1 MEMFIFVLLLPCLCN
16 AIFCDPGGI
25 RYRQRRGN
33 SDTEDQIS
41 LCPSLPSATL
51 SKDDLAIKLSS
62 QISAADSDIKKT
74 LEGDKSP
81 GGAVVSIVYK
91 DDIIWTGGYGLKN
104 MSGEF

>member
-1 MEMFIFVLLLPCLCN
+1 MEVFIFVLLLPSLCN
-16 AIFCDPGGI
+16 ALYYDPGGI
-25 RYRQRRGN
+25 RYRQRRGD
-33 SDTEDQIS
+33 SDPGDQIS

-62 QISAADSDIKKT
+62 QISAADSDIKKA

-91 DDIIWTGGYGLKN
+91 DNIIWTGGYGLKN
-104 MSGEF
+104 MSGQF